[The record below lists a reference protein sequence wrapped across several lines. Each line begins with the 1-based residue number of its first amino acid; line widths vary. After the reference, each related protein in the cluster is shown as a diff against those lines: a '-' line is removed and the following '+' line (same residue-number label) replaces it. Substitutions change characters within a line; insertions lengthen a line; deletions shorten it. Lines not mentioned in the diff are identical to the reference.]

1 MAKKEDQERINMV
14 RTAKYDPDT
23 MLRFQ
28 VSWAEQIAAKDSD
41 YTDYA
46 GASEEVGLKLA
57 RIDTMLLLLP
67 KENPLTTL
75 LKFQRTYL
83 IQIKKAIFATI
94 KTGEI
99 SQLGFL
105 KGGKPFDIDAII
117 EPKSEIP

>member
-1 MAKKEDQERINMV
+1 MV
-14 RTAKYDPDT
+14 RKAKYDPDT

-46 GASEEVGLKLA
+46 GGSEEVGLKLA

-67 KENPLTTL
+67 KDNPLAIL
-75 LKFQRTYL
+75 LKLQRTYL
-83 IQIKKAIFATI
+83 IQVKKAIFATI

-105 KGGKPFDIDAII
+105 KGGKPFDISAII
-117 EPKSEIP
+117 EPESKVS

>member
-1 MAKKEDQERINMV
+1 MV
-14 RTAKYDPDT
+14 RKAKYDPDT

-28 VSWAEQIAAKDSD
+28 VSWAEQIAAKDGD

-46 GASEEVGLKLA
+46 GGSEEIGLKLA

-67 KENPLTTL
+67 KDNPLTIL
-75 LKFQRTYL
+75 LKLQRTYL
-83 IQIKKAIFATI
+83 IQVKKAIFATI

-105 KGGKPFDIDAII
+105 KGGKPFDINAII
-117 EPKSEIP
+117 EPKSEVP

>member
-1 MAKKEDQERINMV
+1 MV
-14 RTAKYDPDT
+14 RKTKYDSDT

-28 VSWAEQIAAKDSD
+28 VSWAEQIAAKDGD

-57 RIDTMLLLLP
+57 RIDTMLHLLP
-67 KENPLTTL
+67 KENPLTVL
-75 LKFQRTYL
+75 LKLKRLYL
-83 IQIKKAIFATI
+83 IQTKKAIFATI

-105 KGGKPFDIDAII
+105 KGGKPFDISAVI
-117 EPKSEIP
+117 EPKSEVS

>member
-1 MAKKEDQERINMV
+1 
-14 RTAKYDPDT
+14 

-46 GASEEVGLKLA
+46 GGSEAIGYSLA
-57 RIDTMLLLLP
+57 RIDTMLFLLP
-67 KENPLTTL
+67 KDNPLTIL
-75 LKFQRTYL
+75 LKLQRTYL
-83 IQIKKAIFATI
+83 TQIKKAIFATV

-105 KGGKPFDIDAII
+105 KGGKPFDINAII
-117 EPKSEIP
+117 TPES

>member
-1 MAKKEDQERINMV
+1 MVKKAR
-14 RTAKYDPDT
+14 YDPDT
-23 MLRFQ
+23 MLRIQ

-57 RIDTMLLLLP
+57 RIDTILHLLP
-67 KENPLTTL
+67 KGNPLTIL
-75 LKFQRTYL
+75 LKLKRLYL
-83 IQIKKAIFATI
+83 IQVKKALFATI

-105 KGGKPFDIDAII
+105 KGGKPFDISAII
-117 EPKSEIP
+117 EPKSEVS